1 MTIASLYNFKQRPTL
16 GAIEV
21 NVSIR
26 EVYTLQ
32 ADMPSVPV
40 ERGSDLTD
48 HRRTKPETFAIDGW
62 ISGAALRSRAQVNEQ
77 GEVIRR
83 PVNGEGVEGLTVAE
97 AYAQLFEVF
106 NQKEPF
112 DVVTNLRSYKD
123 MHFVSLTITRDAQTS
138 EVIAF
143 SATLQQIQF
152 AEAQTGTV
160 RVVRSAEPKAAPKK
174 KLGKKAPEAEADPNR
189 STLRKI
195 ANKFSKSPG
204 KSLRALLGG

>member
-21 NVSIR
+21 NVSYSGGLHTPGGYAERSRR
-26 EVYTLQ
+26 EGLGPHRSPTHQ
-32 ADMPSVPV
+32 AGDLS
-40 ERGSDLTD
+40 RSTGGSRAPLV
-48 HRRTKPETFAIDGW
+48 
-62 ISGAALRSRAQVNEQ
+62 RSRAQVNEQ

-138 EVIAF
+138 EVLAF
-143 SATLQQIQF
+143 SATL
-152 AEAQTGTV
+152 A
-160 RVVRSAEPKAAPKK
+160 
-174 KLGKKAPEAEADPNR
+174 ADPICRGPDRDRAGGAIGRAQGGAQEKVGQESARGRGR
-189 STLRKI
+189 SQPIDSTQDR
-195 ANKFSKSPG
+195 
-204 KSLRALLGG
+204 